1 MGLGVCGGPKKKKT
15 LSFRV
20 VASSLTLPPTMA
32 VLCGYEFALVC
43 EVPRSE
49 RSVCRVPVAGFP
61 ISGSSMLIGG
71 LLLGLLSRPFPG
83 KNLPFLSRPPWRRY
97 NLIRE

>member
-1 MGLGVCGGPKKKKT
+1 MADYDVEAPIGLGNGRIDG
-15 LSFRV
+15 FR
-20 VASSLTLPPTMA
+20 APQPPNSLTP
-32 VLCGYEFALVC
+32 ALVC

>member
-1 MGLGVCGGPKKKKT
+1 MGLGVCGGRKKKKT

-49 RSVCRVPVAGFP
+49 RSVCRVSVAGFP
-61 ISGSSMLIGG
+61 ISGSSMIIGG
-71 LLLGLLSRPFPG
+71 LLLGLLSRPFPAPG
-83 KNLPFLSRPPWRRY
+83 RFFPFCLGLPGAATT
-97 NLIRE
+97 